1 MVHHTPLRR
10 ELRTVPSRQTL
21 QKSAELQSHFP
32 RGWSTCGIPCLS
44 SESHVNMDEGLEWLE
59 AGPLLLTLRE
69 PQLQRNACPA
79 SKKDSSSG
87 TFKPRDERTPKKN
100 PPRPGLASALI
111 DQAFGNADVSS
122 ANHGLAAAAAFY
134 GGRAA
139 ETKTTATTGEAGPG
153 PVPGLSGS
161 NLCAIAQPHARGPA
175 ALDEDLLDVC
185 LAALPQQNPSL
196 RHPVIRCLGQHLSR
210 RTRLLDA
217 IHERLNIDLM
227 PSILQQTEDN
237 GNQVN
242 H

>member
-100 PPRPGLASALI
+100 PPRPGLASALTKPLATPMSVPQTTASQLQPRFTEEGRPRLRLRRLRGKRAPALSLASRARI
-111 DQAFGNADVSS
+111 SAPLRSRTPEARPLSTRISSTCAWLLCPNKIRHSVTPSS
-122 ANHGLAAAAAFY
+122 AALVSTFPEGL
-134 GGRAA
+134 
-139 ETKTTATTGEAGPG
+139 
-153 PVPGLSGS
+153 VSW
-161 NLCAIAQPHARGPA
+161 
-175 ALDEDLLDVC
+175 
-185 LAALPQQNPSL
+185 
-196 RHPVIRCLGQHLSR
+196 
-210 RTRLLDA
+210 
-217 IHERLNIDLM
+217 M
-227 PSILQQTEDN
+227 PSTSASISI
-237 GNQVN
+237 
-242 H
+242 